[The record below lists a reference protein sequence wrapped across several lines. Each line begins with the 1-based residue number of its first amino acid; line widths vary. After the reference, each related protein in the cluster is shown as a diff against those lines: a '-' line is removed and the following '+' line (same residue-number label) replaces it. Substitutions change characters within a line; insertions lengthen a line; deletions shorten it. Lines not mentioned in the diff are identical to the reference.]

1 MGLDFRRSCL
11 SIVDCTERFV
21 TFFFVLLDFVIL
33 SLPILNSI
41 LFPGLGRVCR
51 K

>member
-1 MGLDFRRSCL
+1 MGLDFRRFCL